1 MKIQTVCDNRIFGRA
16 YRKGKKRAGRY
27 IVVYVIKGRGKCCR
41 LGITVTKGRG
51 SAVVRNRIKR
61 IIRAAWRDV
70 AARCTLTE
78 GCDVIVV
85 ARDAAADAKST
96 EIAPELEDMLV
107 ALGAAEKKSEPEPSE
122 ETEDAENAESEIAL
136 TSAVTAPTASLSVEN
151 D

>member
-27 IVVYVIKGRGKCCR
+27 IVVYVIKGRGKSCR

-107 ALGAAEKKSEPEPSE
+107 ALGAAEKKTEPEPN
-122 ETEDAENAESEIAL
+122 ETAEDAEDKTAL
-136 TSAVTAPTASLSVEN
+136 TTTIPAPTASLSVEN

>member
-27 IVVYVIKGRGKCCR
+27 IVVYVIKGRGKSCR

-51 SAVVRNRIKR
+51 GAVVRNRIKR

-85 ARDAAADAKST
+85 ARDAAAEAKST

-107 ALGAAEKKSEPEPSE
+107 ALGAAEKKTDSNAA
-122 ETEDAENAESEIAL
+122 DADMTESETAS
-136 TSAVTAPTASLSVEN
+136 TSTVTAPTASLSVEN

>member
-41 LGITVTKGRG
+41 LGITVTKERG

-70 AARCTLTE
+70 AVRCTLTE

-85 ARDAAADAKST
+85 ARDAAADTKST

-107 ALGAAEKKSEPEPSE
+107 VLGAAEKKTEPEPN
-122 ETEDAENAESEIAL
+122 ETAEDAEDETAL

>member
-122 ETEDAENAESEIAL
+122 EAEDAEDETTLAS
-136 TSAVTAPTASLSVEN
+136 TVPAPTASLSVEN

>member
-70 AARCTLTE
+70 AVRCTLTE

-96 EIAPELEDMLV
+96 EILPELEDMLV
-107 ALGAAEKKSEPEPSE
+107 ALGAAEKKTEPKPSE
-122 ETEDAENAESEIAL
+122 EAEDVESENTFAP
-136 TSAVTAPTASLSVEN
+136 AVTAPTASLSVEN